1 MEGDRIGARVPE
13 QALGSEER
21 ALLVD
26 APIWLAVRPRDR
38 EELERRVQRVGEA
51 FYDIRVS
58 GG

>member
-1 MEGDRIGARVPE
+1 MPE

-21 ALLVD
+21 APLVE
-26 APIWLAVRPRDR
+26 APISPAVRRGER
-38 EELERRVQRVGEA
+38 EELERRVQRMREA